1 MDVDYV
7 LSAWWFAFVEG
18 LLTALF
24 AALIVSL
31 AVACFAWGLAKTHRW
46 AFVRRTGAAG
56 FAAIALGF
64 LGWVVGY
71 LTGMSREPAVA
82 QVLPAVLGAV
92 AAFAGFVAVAYDK
105 SIGVGMMVLP
115 FAFCLFVGSVV
126 GAKLH
131 MDRPQRP
138 EQALPSLD
146 FLKLEALKED
156 AIRRYRAGLQLPW
169 PPAPNPYVG
178 RDTASAEKPDKIPPI
193 NAEEVHNR

>member
-1 MDVDYV
+1 VDVDYV

-31 AVACFAWGLAKTHRW
+31 AVASCAWGLAKTHRW
-46 AFVRRTGAAG
+46 AFVRRTAAAG

-115 FAFCLFVGSVV
+115 FAFCLFVGSAI

-156 AIRRYRAGLQLPW
+156 AIRRYRADLQLPW

-178 RDTASAEKPDKIPPI
+178 RDTASAEKTDKVPPI
-193 NAEEVHNR
+193 NAEEVHKR